1 MQIKED
7 YILVCPKKSLR
18 TILVDMINQ
27 FYIKSYEMPLSDQR
41 FFQLTE
47 WVRLCLDPK
56 IQLQL
61 ISGDASFRRYF
72 RFEHNNQS
80 YIAVDSPPDLVPILP
95 FVELAQS
102 YHQSGLKTPE
112 VLHQNEQLGFMVLTD
127 LGDNML
133 NSALNEDTVIP
144 LYQQAIELLPLVAK
158 VQSTAKHQ
166 LPAFD
171 QAFISTEL
179 AIFNDWLLKE
189 HLSYSLDEST
199 QKMLLQVFDTL
210 TKTIVSQPQ
219 VAMHRDYHSRNI
231 MLHNQQMY
239 LIDFQDSVMGPISYD
254 AVSLLRDCYVVWPST
269 MVDALA
275 KYHFEQCLKHGL
287 LSANTQFEQY
297 QYWFDLTGM
306 QRHLK
311 IAGIF
316 ARLHH
321 RDGKS
326 GYLTD
331 IPQSLHY
338 LIEVGNRYTEFSELV
353 TWLKQDILPKVE
365 ATL

>member
-1 MQIKED
+1 
-7 YILVCPKKSLR
+7 
-18 TILVDMINQ
+18 
-27 FYIKSYEMPLSDQR
+27 MPLSDQR

-47 WVRLCLDPK
+47 WGRLCFDPY

-72 RFEHNNQS
+72 RFKHNNQS

-95 FVELAQS
+95 FIELAKS
-102 YHQSGLKTPE
+102 YQQSGLYTPE
-112 VLHQNEQLGFMVLTD
+112 VLHHDEQLGFMVLTD

-133 NSALNEDTVIP
+133 NSALNADTVMP

-158 VQSTAKHQ
+158 VKSTNKHK

-171 QAFISTEL
+171 EAFISTEL
-179 AIFNDWLLKE
+179 SIFNDWLLKK
-189 HLSYSLDEST
+189 HLNYTLYEST
-199 QKMLLQVFDTL
+199 QKMLLQVFNTL
-210 TKTIVSQPQ
+210 TKAIVSQPQ

-231 MLHNQQMY
+231 MLHNQQMF
-239 LIDFQDSVMGPISYD
+239 LIDFQDTVVGPISYD
-254 AVSLLRDCYVVWPST
+254 AVSLLRDCYAVWPST
-269 MVDALA
+269 VVDDLA
-275 KYHFEQCLKHGL
+275 KYHFEQCLKHEL
-287 LSANTQFEQY
+287 LSTNTQFEQY

-326 GYLTD
+326 GYLAD

-338 LIEVGNRYTEFSELV
+338 LIEVGSRYNEFSELV
-353 TWLKQDILPKVE
+353 AWLQQDILPKVE
-365 ATL
+365 AKL